1 MAEQIPTPPHL
12 TPTYYVGL
20 DLGQASDPTA
30 MCVLERQPKTNAA
43 QPKEATL
50 YHIVGLKRWHLGTSY
65 TEIVADVA
73 ALFERPALQWSVLIV
88 DGTGVGRAVVDMI
101 SQAKPKALLRPAIIT
116 SGNGV
121 SLGDDGYWHV
131 AKVEL
136 VSVLQMLLQS
146 RRLKIAEAL
155 PEAKTLWKEL
165 SNFRVRVTAAANET
179 FEADWRE
186 GEHDDLVFAATLACW
201 WAEVM
206 GDPGV
211 MTIVE
216 RPPNGFRCFRAM
228 CSSDRTQGSRH
239 RPRFR

>member
-30 MCVLERQPKTNAA
+30 MCVLERQPKMNAA
-43 QPKEATL
+43 QPKEETL
-50 YHIVGLKRWHLGTSY
+50 YHIVGLKRWHLGTPY

-73 ALFERPALQWSVLIV
+73 ALFERPALQWATLIV

-101 SQAKPKALLRPAIIT
+101 SQAKPKSLIRPAIIT
-116 SGNGV
+116 AGNGV
-121 SLGDDGYWHV
+121 NLGDDGYWHV

-146 RRLKIAEAL
+146 RRLKIAEAM

-165 SNFRVRVTAAANET
+165 SNFRVKITAAANET
-179 FEADWRE
+179 YEAWRE
-186 GEHDDLVFAATLACW
+186 GDHDDLVFAATLCCW
-201 WAEVM
+201 WAETF

-211 MTIVE
+211 MKIVE
-216 RPPNGFRCFRAM
+216 ATPGPRVFRPI
-228 CSSDRTQGSRH
+228 CSTERTRKVH
-239 RPRFR
+239 RLWKR